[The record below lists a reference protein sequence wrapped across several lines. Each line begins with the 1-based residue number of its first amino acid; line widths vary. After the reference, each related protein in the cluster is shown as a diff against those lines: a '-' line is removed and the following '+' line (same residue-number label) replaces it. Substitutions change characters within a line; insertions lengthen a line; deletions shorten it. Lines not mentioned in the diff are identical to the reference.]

1 MELAALNG
9 WLGYCSKAAVPNMK
23 TKILIVEDD
32 RLTRESLSK
41 YLLLK
46 GFEVLTAIRGE
57 EAIALTLRDHPDVI
71 LMDLGL
77 PGMSGIEAA
86 QVIKQQYP
94 QISRI
99 PIIAITGRPREL
111 WEEAAL
117 NAGISLYLNKPAL
130 PSDIIKAIAQL
141 VPVSA
146 TTNSVEVPEPH
157 SNLSRNPPNLSG
169 LHG

>member
-1 MELAALNG
+1 M
-9 WLGYCSKAAVPNMK
+9 PNSNA
-23 TKILIVEDD
+23 KILIVEDD
-32 RLTRESLSK
+32 RLTRESLSQ

-57 EAIALTLRDHPDVI
+57 EAISLTLRDHPDVI

-99 PIIAITGRPREL
+99 PIIAITGRPREI
-111 WEEAAL
+111 WEETAL
-117 NAGISLYLNKPAL
+117 NAGISLYLTKPAL
-130 PSDIIKAIAQL
+130 PSAIVQAIAQIL
-141 VPVSA
+141 SARPATDSAGLNRPGFSVPLTVHQRA
-146 TTNSVEVPEPH
+146 I
-157 SNLSRNPPNLSG
+157 
-169 LHG
+169 